1 MPTPTRIGP
10 FDVVRPLATGGMAE
24 VFEVLDPA
32 TGERYALKL
41 LQEARSS
48 LKRFNREFEAMSRL
62 NHPGICRVYRYGQHE
77 RQPWITMEL
86 LDGLALQSWVK
97 RFGDPGAPERTAETL
112 RVGWCIAG
120 ALGYL
125 HDRGIVHRDLKSAN
139 VVVLHDGRVKLL
151 DFGTAH
157 LLDPL
162 ERITAPGDFVGTF
175 SYASPEQILGHA
187 VDGASDLY
195 ALGVILYRLASG
207 RRPFR
212 GSDPKTLAQLHLQ
225 EVPRRMRESVPEL
238 PEALDALVA
247 RLLEKRVTDRP
258 RSASVVADALESIHG
273 APFVLPGDGLHFA
286 AERSVGRGPQHIALW
301 RALDAVVPGGA
312 VEVSGLDPLEIDT
325 FAETVAQDAARRGW
339 RAAVLGTR
347 DLHLRGLALAVA
359 ALASAGDQPELRELR
374 RAPPDGVERLLRTLV
389 PTLMTAL
396 ARTEEPAV
404 LVLESPGRLDT
415 AAQRVLVALARGAS
429 AANTRLR
436 FVLLDLPVGDSS
448 GLATALD
455 ATRLCAPRLM
465 DGEVAIATAELL
477 HRRPPPPNAA
487 RRIAHA
493 SGGRPGWLAP
503 VLEAMLDADE
513 VEVRAD
519 DANRVDWQERPS
531 HVPFHAERLEQA
543 RAAVGE
549 RVPAAWRAVG
559 EPIALLDAPLPEAV
573 LFDVLG
579 GSAAAVSVILE
590 DGHAAGVWRRAE
602 GRVAIDDPVLS
613 RLWREGMTSARRL
626 ALVEALA
633 RVGETLAPTA
643 ALAACM
649 FEAGRSEGAL
659 RVAVRVAQDLLDLGA
674 SADAFA
680 LLDGLVDAAQH
691 PGLDAGL
698 VCSFFVAHGR
708 CARIVKPLDP
718 RSVRSFKIAEE
729 RAETDAARA
738 RVALA
743 RAELYA
749 ALGHPSNHARAL
761 ELAWTLL
768 KDAPSDPLRSEVA
781 RRLGAQCVDDGRIG
795 LALRWFDH
803 AIAAAEAASDAVA
816 LGAAELERAR
826 LTWWLGDADA
836 ALAVATRLSAST
848 NAPLAWSAIAL
859 TADVGRLQGRF
870 SEVLA
875 PLERAVAQL
884 RAGGA
889 PPEVRWRLLLVLGE
903 IELALDRLG
912 GAQEVAEELLGGLA
926 RGEPLPRRLEARR
939 LAARVHLASGRV
951 ADARSALQDIVSA
964 ADAAGLRRLAYLARA
979 PLGEAAVLQGDG
991 LDAALAFDDALK
1003 SSLAAGDRLAAA
1015 QISLHWGRSRRPD
1028 AETHAMVAP
1037 ARALLERRGY
1047 RWLEV
1052 EYALLELRMLRD
1064 LGHLG
1069 PSERALAE
1077 ARALLQGIAARQAV
1091 TEASALRVHPWTREV
1106 RRAMAS

>member
-1 MPTPTRIGP
+1 
-10 FDVVRPLATGGMAE
+10 MAE
-24 VFEVLDPA
+24 VFEVIDPA

-62 NHPGICRVYRYGQHE
+62 NHPGICRVYRYGQHD

-97 RFGDPGAPERTAETL
+97 RFGDPGTPERTAETL
-112 RVGWCIAG
+112 RVGWCLAA
-120 ALGYL
+120 ALSYL

-175 SYASPEQILGHA
+175 SYASPEQILGHP

-238 PEALDALVA
+238 PESLDVLVA
-247 RLLEKRVTDRP
+247 RLLEKRAPDRP
-258 RSASVVADALESIHG
+258 GSAAVVADALEAIHG
-273 APFVLPGDGLHFA
+273 APFVLPGDGLHFG
-286 AERSVGRGPQHIALW
+286 AERSVGRAPQHIAVW
-301 RALDAVVPGGA
+301 RALDAVPAGGA
-312 VEVSGLDPLEIDT
+312 VAVSGLDPLEIDT

-339 RAAVLGTR
+339 RAAVLGAQ
-347 DLHLRGLALAVA
+347 DLHIRGLALAMA
-359 ALASAGDQPELRELR
+359 ALASAGEQPELRELR
-374 RAPPDGVERLLRTLV
+374 RAPPDGVERTLRALV
-389 PTLMTAL
+389 PMLMTAL
-396 ARTEEPAV
+396 HRTEEPAV
-404 LVLESPGRLDT
+404 LILESPGRLET
-415 AAQRVLVALARGAS
+415 IGQRALVALARGAS
-429 AANTRLR
+429 AANARLR
-436 FVLLDLPVGDSS
+436 FVFLDGAAAQGTG
-448 GLATALD
+448 GLAAALG
-455 ATRLCAPRLM
+455 ATWLHAPRLQ
-465 DGEVAIATAELL
+465 DGEVASATAELL

-513 VEVRAD
+513 LEVRAD

-531 HVPFHAERLEQA
+531 HVPFHAERLEEA

-549 RVPAAWRAVG
+549 AVPASWRSVG
-559 EPIALLDAPLPEAV
+559 EPMALLDGPLAETV
-573 LFDVLG
+573 LLDVLG
-579 GSAAAVSVILE
+579 AEPAALSAVLE
-590 DGHAAGVWRRAE
+590 DGRAAGFWRREA
-602 GRVAIDDPVLS
+602 GRVAIDDPVLRRS
-613 RLWREGMTSARRL
+613 WREGMTPARRL

-633 RVGETLAPTA
+633 RVGDSLEPTA
-643 ALAACM
+643 AVAACM
-649 FEAGRSEGAL
+649 FEAGRSEVAL
-659 RVAVRVAQDLLDLGA
+659 RVAVRVAQDLLDRGA

-680 LLDGLVDAAQH
+680 LLDGLVEAAQH

-698 VCSFFVAHGR
+698 VCAFFVAHGR
-708 CARIVKPLDP
+708 CARTVKPLDP
-718 RSVRSFKIAEE
+718 RSVRSFKIAED
-729 RAETDAARA
+729 RAEDDAARA

-768 KDAPSDPLRSEVA
+768 KDAPADPLRSEVA
-781 RRLGAQCVDDGRIG
+781 RRLGAQCVDEGRIG
-795 LALRWFDH
+795 LALRWFEH
-803 AIAAAEAASDAVA
+803 ALAAAQAAEDVEAV
-816 LGAAELERAR
+816 GAAELERAR
-826 LTWWLGDADA
+826 LSWWLGDAEV
-836 ALAVATRLSAST
+836 ALAVATRLSSST
-848 NAPLAWSAIAL
+848 HAPLAWSAIAL
-859 TADVGRLQGRF
+859 MADVGRLQGRF
-870 SEVLA
+870 SEVLG

-912 GAQEVAEELLGGLA
+912 GAQEIAEELLGGLA

-939 LAARVHLASGRV
+939 LAARVQLASGRV
-951 ADARSALQDIVSA
+951 ADARAALGDIVAA
-964 ADAAGLRRLAYLARA
+964 ADAAGLRRLSYLARA
-979 PLGEAAVLQGDG
+979 PLGEAAALQGDG

-1003 SSLAAGDRLAAA
+1003 SAKAAGDRLASA
-1015 QISLHWGRSRRPD
+1015 QLSLHWGRSRRGD
-1028 AETHAMVAP
+1028 GETHAMLAP
-1037 ARALLERRGY
+1037 ARALLDRPGY

-1069 PSERALAE
+1069 PSERSLAE
-1077 ARALLQGIAARQAV
+1077 ARALLQGIASKQAV

>member
-1 MPTPTRIGP
+1 LPTPTRIGP

-24 VFEVLDPA
+24 VFEVVDPA

-48 LKRFNREFEAMSRL
+48 LKRFNREFEAMARL

-86 LDGLALQSWVK
+86 LDGLPLQSWVK

-112 RVGWCIAG
+112 RVGWCMAA
-120 ALGYL
+120 ALSYL

-212 GSDPKTLAQLHLQ
+212 GSDPKALAQLHLQ
-225 EVPRRMRESVPEL
+225 EVPRRMREAVPEL
-238 PEALDALVA
+238 PESLDVLVA
-247 RLLEKRVTDRP
+247 RLLEKRKQDRP
-258 RSASVVADALESIHG
+258 PNASVVADALEAIHG
-273 APFVLPGDGLHFA
+273 ASFVLPGDGLHFA
-286 AERSVGRGPQHIALW
+286 VERSVGRSAQHIAVW
-301 RALDAVVPGGA
+301 RNLDEVEPGGGVA
-312 VEVSGLDPLEIDT
+312 VSGLDRREIDL

-339 RAAVLGTR
+339 RAAVLGAQ
-347 DLHLRGLALAVA
+347 DLHLRGLALAIA
-359 ALASAGDQPELRELR
+359 ALASATEQPELRELR
-374 RAPPDGVERLLRTLV
+374 RAPPDGIEQTLRALV
-389 PTLMTAL
+389 PMLMGAL
-396 ARTEEPAV
+396 LRTEEPAV
-404 LVLESPGRLDT
+404 LVLESPDRLET
-415 AAQRVLVALARGAS
+415 AAQRVLVALARGAAS
-429 AANTRLR
+429 AGVRLR
-436 FVLLDLPVGDSS
+436 FVLLEGEGTKSR
-448 GLATALD
+448 GLASVLHA
-455 ATRLCAPRLM
+455 REIVAPRLA
-465 DGEVAIATAELL
+465 DGEVAMAAAELL

-487 RRIAHA
+487 RRIAFL
-493 SGGRPGWLAP
+493 SGGRPGWVAP

-513 VEVRAD
+513 LEVRAD
-519 DANRVDWQERPS
+519 DANRVDWREHPS
-531 HVPFHAERLEQA
+531 HQAFSAERLDEA
-543 RAAVGE
+543 RAAIGE

-559 EPIALLDAPLPEAV
+559 ELVALVDAPLSEAH
-573 LFDVLG
+573 LCDVLG
-579 GSAAAVSVILE
+579 APREALHALLA
-590 DGHAAGVWRRAE
+590 DGDAAGLWRRSA
-602 GRVAIDDPVLS
+602 GAVAIEDPVL
-613 RLWREGMTSARRL
+613 RRVWREGMTPARRL
-626 ALVEALA
+626 ALIEGLA
-633 RVGETLAPTA
+633 RVGESLPPTSA
-643 ALAACM
+643 VAACM
-649 FEAGRSEGAL
+649 FEAGRSELAL
-659 RVAVRVAQDLLDLGA
+659 RVAVRVARDLLDRGA

-680 LLDGLVDAAQH
+680 LLDGLVEAAQH
-691 PGLDAGL
+691 PGLDARL

-708 CARIVKPLDP
+708 CARTVRPLDP
-718 RSVRSFKIAEE
+718 KSVRSFKIAEE
-729 RAETDAARA
+729 RADSDASRA

-761 ELAWTLL
+761 EQAWTLL
-768 KDAPSDPLRSEVA
+768 KDAPQDPLRSEIA
-781 RRLGAQCVDDGRIG
+781 RRLGTQCVDDGRIG
-795 LALRWFDH
+795 LAMRWFDH
-803 AIAAAEAASDAVA
+803 AHASAQTIDDEVAMGAV
-816 LGAAELERAR
+816 ELERAR
-826 LTWWLGDADA
+826 MAWWLGDAEA
-836 ALAVATRLSAST
+836 AVPVASRLAQSAH
-848 NAPLAWSAIAL
+848 PRLAWSAVAL
-859 TADVGRLQGRF
+859 LADIGRLQGRF

-903 IELALDRLG
+903 IELSLHRLG
-912 GAQEVAEELLGGLA
+912 GAQEIAEELLGGLA

-939 LAARVHLASGRV
+939 LAARVQLASGRI
-951 ADARSALQDIVSA
+951 ADGRVALQDIVAA
-964 ADAAGLRRLAYLARA
+964 ADAAGLRRLSYLARGS
-979 PLGEAAVLQGDG
+979 LGEAASLLGDG

-1003 SSLAAGDRLAAA
+1003 SALAAGDRLAAA
-1015 QISLHWGRSRRPD
+1015 QLALHWARCRRGD
-1028 AETHAMVAP
+1028 GETHAMMAP
-1037 ARALLERRGY
+1037 ARALLERPGY

-1052 EYALLELRMLRD
+1052 EYALQEMRMLRE
-1064 LGHLG
+1064 LGHPG
-1069 PSERALAE
+1069 PAERSLVE
-1077 ARALLQGIAARQAV
+1077 ARALLQGIASRQAV